1 MKKIALVSALIVLV
15 ASAGFAADG
24 PGVTV
29 RGGVFWPSDA
39 DFRTIYGAGA
49 IWGIE
54 VSWLFGRHIEP
65 WISGDLFSKHGHMIP
80 TGEKTRIWL
89 VPVAAGL
96 RYVARIGRLRLHAGG
111 GVVYH
116 FFRESTPLGK
126 VTDGGWSAI
135 AEGGCRGPLSK
146 TWDLGLSL
154 RYSRCRLQPQELSF
168 DVGGLQR
175 RWGSASASTDIEL
188 RPAS

>member
-1 MKKIALVSALIVLV
+1 MKRLAAVSVVILLALSA
-15 ASAGFAADG
+15 SFAADG
-24 PGVTV
+24 PRVTV

-65 WISGDLFSKHGHMIP
+65 WISGDLVSKHGHMVP
-80 TGEKTRIWL
+80 TQEKTRIWL
-89 VPVAAGL
+89 VPAAAGL
-96 RYVARIGRLRLHAGG
+96 RYVAWIGRLRLHAGG

-116 FFRESTPLGK
+116 FFRESTPFGK
-126 VTDGGWSAI
+126 VTDGGWSAT
-135 AEGGCRGPLSK
+135 AEAGCGVPLSK

-154 RYSRCRLQPQELSF
+154 RYSHCRLKPQELSF
-168 DVGGLQR
+168 DVGGLR
-175 RWGSASASTDIEL
+175 AALGIGFHFK
-188 RPAS
+188 

>member
-1 MKKIALVSALIVLV
+1 MKKTALVSALIVLV
-15 ASAGFAADG
+15 VSAGFAADG

-29 RGGVFWPSDA
+29 RGGVFWPSDH

-54 VSWLFGRHIEP
+54 VSWLFGHHIEP
-65 WISGDLFSKHGHMIP
+65 WTSGDLFSKHGHMIP
-80 TGEKTRIWL
+80 TQEKTRTWL

-96 RYVARIGRLRLHAGG
+96 RYVGRIGPVRLHAGG
-111 GVVYH
+111 GIVYY
-116 FFRESTPLGK
+116 FFRENAPIGK
-126 VTDGGWSAI
+126 VTDGRLSAI
-135 AEGGCRGPLSK
+135 AEGGCRIPLSE

-168 DVGGLQR
+168 NVGGLQTSLGIGFR
-175 RWGSASASTDIEL
+175 FS
-188 RPAS
+188 